1 MRISQLVRNNEL
13 MCIFVFTLP
22 MVSPYIQYIGAPWLD
37 PIGGAMVG
45 YTILKAGYDIC
56 RDAMR
61 EALDVCFSFFS
72 LKE

>member
-1 MRISQLVRNNEL
+1 MG
-13 MCIFVFTLP
+13 M
-22 MVSPYIQYIGAPWLD
+22 PWLD

-61 EALDVCFSFFS
+61 EALDVRILQRIDRS
-72 LKE
+72 

>member
-1 MRISQLVRNNEL
+1 M
-13 MCIFVFTLP
+13 
-22 MVSPYIQYIGAPWLD
+22 PWLD

-61 EALDVCFSFFS
+61 EALDVLMRIS
-72 LKE
+72 LNFVAHSRRKDAFEADHGD